1 MTRQEKI
8 AIARIFADLI
18 KADRIVDTSEM
29 EYWRNVCSK
38 YEIDRDIR
46 IASNDISFADA
57 VKAICSSYD
66 RGLGEDLLGDCR
78 AMTVSDGFCA
88 HSEALLMITLAI
100 MFGSDQ
106 SFSGE
111 VYSLPRAS
119 FDIDI
124 ATAIY
129 VENDY
134 DPETND
140 AIRTGYRSIFKE
152 FQLAGLHFVYIPK
165 IIEHYSSTDPDLFR
179 DILAFLAPSLGETG
193 IDKAYRALMG
203 MTTGIY
209 CKDLL
214 CNKCGF
220 TELRNTVPSILIKIG
235 NSFVGE
241 ARYANYLKIE
251 VDEDIL
257 QTVQK
262 FVDVFA
268 DMLSSDVFI
277 VNTSEE
283 RDNQFHF
290 HGFYKQLLDIFLVRR
305 NIRSAIVIDP
315 YKEEIFFPDID
326 EKATGMHR
334 REKAL
339 YALML
344 CYGSAGINF
353 NRPRTSAELN
363 HFERRMN
370 KFQRRYADIYE
381 LFGGEKD
388 TAPDLMQPEIRR
400 PIIACVRRSISRLDA
415 LYNPADYTITKDA
428 DGSFAVHVEPG
439 LVLVAP
445 LKGDDPIAL
454 KESQL
459 YSLFEGGRSKR
470 QDQERQE
477 S

>member
-1 MTRQEKI
+1 MTKQEKT

-29 EYWRNVCSK
+29 GYWRNVCCK

-46 IASNDISFADA
+46 IAASDMTFADS
-57 VKAICSSYD
+57 VNTIRQS
-66 RGLGEDLLGDCR
+66 GLGADLLGDCR

-88 HSEALLMITLAI
+88 HSEALLMIALTA
-100 MFGSDQ
+100 MFTSGC
-106 SFSGE
+106 SFDAE

-129 VENDY
+129 VENDC
-134 DPETND
+134 DPETNE
-140 AIRTGYRSIFKE
+140 AIRRHYRSIFKE

-165 IIEHYSSTDPDLFR
+165 IIDHYSSTDPELFR
-179 DILAFLAPSLGETG
+179 SILAFLAPSMSEAG
-193 IDKAYRALMG
+193 IDKAYNALLG
-203 MTTGIY
+203 MTTGTY

-220 TELRNTVPSILIKIG
+220 TGLRNTPPSILIKIG

-257 QTVQK
+257 STVQK
-262 FVDVFA
+262 FVDEFT
-268 DMLSSDVFI
+268 DMLSSDVFV

-344 CYGSAGINF
+344 CYGSSGINF
-353 NRPRTSAELN
+353 NRPRTSAELK

-370 KFQRRYADIYE
+370 KFQKRYSAIYE
-381 LFGGEKD
+381 LFGGEKEA
-388 TAPDLMQPEIRR
+388 APDLTQPEIRR
-400 PIIACVRRSISRLDA
+400 PIMACLRRSISRLDA
-415 LYNPADYTITKDA
+415 LYNPADYTVTKDA

-439 LVLVAP
+439 LIFVAP
-445 LKGDDPIAL
+445 LKGDDSIAL
-454 KESQL
+454 CDSVL
-459 YSLFEGGRSKR
+459 YNIYEGARDK
-470 QDQERQE
+470 
-477 S
+477 